1 MIKQFTTLKV
11 SPPLGEGSFETTIQT
26 LKELS
31 DALMYWGKII
41 LRQKKIRHIRT
52 SRKLKSLE
60 EYNKLADQEEE
71 WLKNEKQKIEDAED
85 EIESDGTSISLNKI
99 KIAQT
104 IDKEMR
110 LKNVLKEEDE
120 DAEEES
126 DEDRGYTVDDIEQ
139 QPDADSQ
146 EQIPQKKERKPRQND
161 GGRKVKQAQKPNAQK
176 FKEIMNANEA
186 FPTFDNQ
193 SGDEDGGSDEQAD
206 EPAET
211 KTN

>member
-139 QPDADSQ
+139 
-146 EQIPQKKERKPRQND
+146 
-161 GGRKVKQAQKPNAQK
+161 
-176 FKEIMNANEA
+176 
-186 FPTFDNQ
+186 
-193 SGDEDGGSDEQAD
+193 
-206 EPAET
+206 
-211 KTN
+211 